1 MDSCPS
7 VALDKLPVYH
17 LLPILAVLLSCGHL
31 PTRKWIE
38 ATHNT
43 LNMPLS
49 KLQVLMVVNH
59 TKSGLAWSRAG
70 TVSMLPTVIF
80 QSICSTYQKI
90 IFVVHLLNARGI
102 RLHLSIAQRKQSH
115 S

>member
-1 MDSCPS
+1 MGSCPS

-59 TKSGLAWSRAG
+59 TKSGLAWSLAG